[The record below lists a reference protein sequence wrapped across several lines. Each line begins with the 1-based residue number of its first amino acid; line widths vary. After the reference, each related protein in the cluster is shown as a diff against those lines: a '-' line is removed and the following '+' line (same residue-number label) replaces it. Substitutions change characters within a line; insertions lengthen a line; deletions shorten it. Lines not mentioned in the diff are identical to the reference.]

1 MGVQALFHAGGE
13 GVPDAQLEGVLAEVD
28 DVVKAMSYATGLLV
42 DSMDRVLGVQAG
54 GKQNEGMPRAC
65 SDYDTLLCILS
76 HRADRMASK
85 YLKERRKMPKL
96 DGKRRGLF
104 F

>member
-1 MGVQALFHAGGE
+1 M
-13 GVPDAQLEGVLAEVD
+13 PDAQLKGVLAEVD
-28 DVVKAMSYATGLLV
+28 DIVEAMGLATGLLV
-42 DSMDRVLGVQAG
+42 DSMDRVLGVQVA
-54 GKQNEGMPRAC
+54 GKQGAMPRAC
-65 SDYDTLLCILS
+65 ADYDTLLCILS

>member
-1 MGVQALFHAGGE
+1 MQALFHAGGE
-13 GVPDAQLEGVLAEVD
+13 GVPDAELRNVITGVADIVD
-28 DVVKAMSYATGLLV
+28 AMSLPTGLLI
-42 DSMDRVLGVQAG
+42 DSMDRILGDQSRGRQGAVP
-54 GKQNEGMPRAC
+54 KAC
-65 SDYDTLLCILS
+65 TDYDTLLCILS

-96 DGKRRGLF
+96 NGKRRGIF